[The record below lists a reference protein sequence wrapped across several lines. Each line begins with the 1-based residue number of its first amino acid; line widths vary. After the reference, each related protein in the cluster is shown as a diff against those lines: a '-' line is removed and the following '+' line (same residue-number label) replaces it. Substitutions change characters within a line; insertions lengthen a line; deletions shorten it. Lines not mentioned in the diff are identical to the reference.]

1 MKVKVTLNKAVIQR
15 ISDAA
20 KAAAVDTMEQLYTDL
35 VNNSKTMPFDS
46 GDMQNNQTFVD
57 TTESGAVLITGSP
70 QARRLYYHPELMVDS
85 QTGAGPFPIKDSSG
99 NVKGFRYRK
108 GAHLIPDPKGRMLNF
123 QKGKNANAGAYWLEP
138 YISGDKKDFIR
149 DKYIELFRRRAGL

>member
-35 VNNSKTMPFDS
+35 ANYSKTMPFDS

-57 TTESGAVLITGSP
+57 STESGAVLITGSP
-70 QARRLYYHPELMVDS
+70 QARRLYYHPE
-85 QTGAGPFPIKDSSG
+85 
-99 NVKGFRYRK
+99 Y
-108 GAHLIPDPKGRMLNF
+108 NF
-123 QKGKNANAGAYWLEP
+123 QQKEGANGSRGAFWLEP
-138 YISGDKKDFIR
+138 YISGNKKNFIR
-149 DKYIELFRRRAGL
+149 DKYTELFRRRAGL

>member
-35 VNNSKTMPFDS
+35 VNYSKTMPFDS

-57 TTESGAVLITGSP
+57 STESGAVLITGSP
-70 QARRLYYHPELMVDS
+70 QAQHLYYHPE
-85 QTGAGPFPIKDSSG
+85 
-99 NVKGFRYRK
+99 Y
-108 GAHLIPDPKGRMLNF
+108 NF
-123 QKGKNANAGAYWLEP
+123 QQKEGANGSRGAFWLEP
-138 YISGDKKDFIR
+138 YISGNKKNFIR
-149 DKYIELFRRRAGL
+149 DKYTELFRRRAGL

>member
-1 MKVKVTLNKAVIQR
+1 MKVTVKIDNAAIKR
-15 ISDAA
+15 ISNAV

-35 VNNSKTMPFDS
+35 VNSKTMPFDS

-70 QARRLYYHPELMVDS
+70 QARRLYYHPE
-85 QTGAGPFPIKDSSG
+85 
-99 NVKGFRYRK
+99 Y
-108 GAHLIPDPKGRMLNF
+108 NF
-123 QKGKNANAGAYWLEP
+123 QRGKNPNAGAYWLEP

-149 DKYIELFRRRAGL
+149 DKYVELFRKRAGL

>member
-1 MKVKVTLNKAVIQR
+1 MKVTVKIDNVAIKR

-20 KAAAVDTMEQLYTDL
+20 KAAAVDTMEQLYADL
-35 VNNSKTMPFDS
+35 VKSKTMPFDI
-46 GDMQNNQTFVD
+46 GDMQNNNTWVEQT
-57 TTESGAVLITGSP
+57 ENGAVLITGSP

-85 QTGAGPFPIKDSSG
+85 QTGAGPFPIKDKKG

-108 GAHLIPDPKGRMLNF
+108 GAHLVPDPKGRMLNF
-123 QKGKNANAGAYWLEP
+123 QKGKNANAGTHWLEP

>member
-35 VNNSKTMPFDS
+35 VESKTMPFDS

-57 TTESGAVLITGSP
+57 STESGAVLITGSP
-70 QARRLYYHPELMVDS
+70 QARRLYYHPE
-85 QTGAGPFPIKDSSG
+85 
-99 NVKGFRYRK
+99 Y
-108 GAHLIPDPKGRMLNF
+108 NF
-123 QKGKNANAGAYWLEP
+123 QHGTNKNAGAYWLEP
-138 YISGDKKDFIR
+138 YISGDKKNFIR
-149 DKYIELFRRRAGL
+149 DKYTELFRRRAGL

>member
-1 MKVKVTLNKAVIQR
+1 MGVEIKLDMAALAEIEKAVLD
-15 ISDAA
+15 SAVAA
-20 KAAAVDTMEQLYTDL
+20 LETVKEDL
-35 VNNSKTMPFDS
+35 VQSQTMPFDT
-46 GDMQNNQTFVD
+46 GDMQNNQTFVES
-57 TTESGAVLITGSP
+57 TETGAVLVTGSP

-138 YISGDKKDFIR
+138 YISGNKKDMAENAFSA
-149 DKYIELFRRRAGL
+149 ELKGRLK